1 MIPVLIPLPSS
12 LSPNMFSDNTGRAE
26 EVCGK
31 HGQRDDAFHIRNRT
45 WRCQVHVS
53 DESDV
58 HAEWGRRSVTDV
70 VSILL
75 YRYLSG
81 DDETCRGKKGT
92 GGVHLTKSNTS
103 EICAM
108 ERRL

>member
-1 MIPVLIPLPSS
+1 M
-12 LSPNMFSDNTGRAE
+12 N
-26 EVCGK
+26 
-31 HGQRDDAFHIRNRT
+31 
-45 WRCQVHVS
+45 
-53 DESDV
+53 ESDV
-58 HAEWGRRSVTDV
+58 HAEWGRRSVSVTD

-108 ERRL
+108 ERHL

>member
-1 MIPVLIPLPSS
+1 M
-12 LSPNMFSDNTGRAE
+12 
-26 EVCGK
+26 
-31 HGQRDDAFHIRNRT
+31 
-45 WRCQVHVS
+45 S